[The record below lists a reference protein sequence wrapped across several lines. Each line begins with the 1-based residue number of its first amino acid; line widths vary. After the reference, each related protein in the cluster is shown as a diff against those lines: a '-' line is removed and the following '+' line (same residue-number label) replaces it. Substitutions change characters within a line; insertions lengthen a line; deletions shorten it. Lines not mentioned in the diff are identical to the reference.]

1 MGEDVPPTSAPD
13 PTRAIHDL
21 SEVEIR
27 DAETK
32 PDEWIGR
39 VLDARYRL
47 SGAIGEGG
55 FGFVFRAKH
64 LILGRDVAVK
74 ILQSAGHADPVER
87 ARFDRESSMLAAL
100 SHPHIVGVTDFGVSD
115 GVPYLV
121 MELVEGRSLRAL
133 LDARE
138 LTAERAL
145 SLVVQILKA
154 LTYAHEHGIVH
165 RDLKPANV
173 LVQRL
178 GDEDHAKLLDFGF
191 AKFFGAQE
199 NKAGNELT
207 AQGTAFGTAGYIA
220 PEQLGSATIDGR
232 VDVYAASVL
241 LFEMLAGRRPFQEPG
256 GDTVYEL
263 RGTLIE
269 PTPSLAA
276 LRPDPPLAA
285 ALDPILARGLAKDPA
300 QRFDSALEMM
310 RALEPFLP
318 APRLSAVPPAS
329 APSAPRAKATPALP
343 ILAVVIAIA
352 ALGMITIVG
361 VIAGFVWSRS
371 QDEPEVAPVAMAPA
385 PSFQI
390 EHDTPLLGPPTGE
403 RPAPGDVWAPPLPP
417 ELAVIRA
424 QLADGDPLRAT
435 ERRTLARMI
444 REQPWDARPHLL
456 LAYSQRQE
464 RSLTAAIQS
473 YERAYR
479 ASPASRGD
487 EQMLTDLVVMA
498 AHPTAGS
505 RAAEAI
511 ATIYGSE
518 AIPAV
523 DRAIA
528 VSIVDA
534 RAHGRLQAL
543 RDRLAAN

>member
-27 DAETK
+27 DAEAK
-32 PDEWIGR
+32 PREWIGR

-47 SGAIGEGG
+47 SEPIGEGG

-74 ILQSAGHADPVER
+74 ILQSAAHADPVER

-100 SHPHIVGVTDFGVSD
+100 SHPHIVGVTDFGVSE

-121 MELVEGRSLRAL
+121 MELVEGRSLRAM
-133 LDARE
+133 LDQRE

-145 SLVVQILKA
+145 ALVVQILKA
-154 LTYAHEHGIVH
+154 LAYAHEHGIVH

-178 GDEDHAKLLDFGF
+178 GDDDHAKLLDFGF
-191 AKFFGAQE
+191 AKFFGALE

-207 AQGTAFGTAGYIA
+207 AHGTAFGTAGYIA
-220 PEQLGSATIDGR
+220 PEQLGSSTIDGR
-232 VDVYAASVL
+232 VDLYAASVL
-241 LFEMLAGRRPFQEPG
+241 LFEMLAGRRPFQDP
-256 GDTVYEL
+256 DTVHEL
-263 RGTLIE
+263 RATLIE
-269 PTPSLAA
+269 PPPSLVT
-276 LRPDPPLAA
+276 LRPDLPLAP

-300 QRFDSALEMM
+300 QRFESALEMM

-318 APRLSAVPPAS
+318 APRVSAAPAPSPPARR
-329 APSAPRAKATPALP
+329 APPMPSLP
-343 ILAVVIAIA
+343 IIAAVIGAA
-352 ALGMITIVG
+352 ALGLITIAG
-361 VIAGFVWSRS
+361 VIAGWAWSRS
-371 QDEPEVAPVAMAPA
+371 HDEPEPPPVATLPA

-417 ELAVIRA
+417 ELAAIRT
-424 QLADGDPLRAT
+424 QLAAGETLRAP
-435 ERRTLARMI
+435 ERRTLTRMI

-498 AHPTAGS
+498 AHPTAGT